1 MTLEITIVK
10 AVRNQDT
17 HLPQEIIRQDEVLV
31 KGIEQYCLKNN
42 LQPIYIHDCVAIF
55 ENHYLIA
62 AYPEEV

>member
-1 MTLEITIVK
+1 MNVDITIVK

-42 LQPIYIHDCVAIF
+42 LQPIYIHDCVA
-55 ENHYLIA
+55 
-62 AYPEEV
+62 YPEEV